1 MVSRAIPFFAFLIYS
16 VPLPGLAQS
25 NDLWRTIALE
35 AVLHHPA
42 VQAAERTYRAER
54 LKIGPLAAPSDPMVM
69 AEWMNLPVGAASTS
83 MRETQYSVTENFPF
97 PVRLAMAGSRQA
109 LAAEAARWT
118 VELRK
123 RIVHRDAV
131 RALLGLA
138 FTERALEVGRE
149 RLAQYGMVESVVT
162 SRYGVGKAS
171 QSEWARTKLMVAMAR
186 AELAM
191 QEGERGESAAALLR
205 LAPGAFGKS
214 KQVFRFEA
222 LPLETVPPVNTL
234 ADRAAAD
241 FPELRM
247 QQAMEGRMKSE
258 KNLMGWEWAPD
269 ISLRGTLTQNEA
281 GSANA
286 SVGIGMSVPIWFA
299 FRQAPNAAAA
309 GAMLEAETARTRD
322 ARAMVL
328 EAVRM
333 RHAAFTGANR
343 ALSVLLSSAA
353 PQASQL
359 VEVALKE
366 YQVDRIGF
374 TELLEALR
382 SVSDTALE
390 VARVRR
396 ILGEQAAEIRYYTG
410 ARLLDALP

>member
-1 MVSRAIPFFAFLIYS
+1 MGTRSIAIIAFLLFPI
-16 VPLPGLAQS
+16 PIQGLAQS
-25 NDLWRTIALE
+25 NDLWRTIAIE
-35 AVLHHPA
+35 AVLRHPA

-54 LKIGPLAAPSDPMVM
+54 LKIGAHAAPADPMVM
-69 AEWMNLPVGAASTS
+69 AEWMNLPVGGASMG

-97 PVRLAMAGSRQA
+97 PVRLAMAASRQA
-109 LAAEAARWT
+109 MAAEAARWT

-123 RIVHRDAV
+123 RIAYRDAV

-138 FTERALEVGRE
+138 FTDRVLEVGRE

-162 SRYGVGKAS
+162 ARYGVGKAS

-186 AELAM
+186 ADLAM
-191 QEGERGESAAALLR
+191 QEGDRGEWVAALSR
-205 LAPGAFGKS
+205 LAPGALRVS
-214 KQVFRFEA
+214 NQVFRFET
-222 LPLETVPPVNTL
+222 LPAETVPSVEAL

-247 QQAMEGRMKSE
+247 QQAMEGRMKAE

-269 ISLRGTLTQNEA
+269 ISLRGTLTQSEA

-286 SVGIGMSVPIWFA
+286 SVGIGLSVPIWFA

-309 GAMLEAETARTRD
+309 GAMLEAESARTRD
-322 ARAMVL
+322 ARAMVR

-333 RHAAFTGANR
+333 RHASFTGANR
-343 ALSVLLSSAA
+343 ALSVFLSSAA
-353 PQASQL
+353 PQVAQM

-374 TELLEALR
+374 TELLEALK

-390 VARVRR
+390 IARARR
-396 ILGEQAAEIRYYTG
+396 VLGEQAVEIRYFTG
-410 ARLLDALP
+410 MRLLEALP